1 VVCNTAG
8 VLTET
13 TADLTWA
20 LIMSCARR
28 IVESDRFARTGDF
41 KGWEPMLLLGT
52 DIHNKTLG
60 IIGMGRIGQAVA
72 QRAAGFNMKV
82 LAFDPAIPAGE
93 KNPMWKSVDLQVL
106 LRESDFLSLHVP
118 LTDKTKHMISV
129 GELKLMKRD
138 AIIINTSRGAVIN
151 ESALIEALKQN
162 RIGGAGLDVFEKEP
176 FIPPELLELKNVVL
190 LPHIGS
196 ATHETRNAMAIMAA
210 KNAIAVFSN
219 GHVPSRVN

>member
-1 VVCNTAG
+1 VCNTAG

-28 IVESDRFARTGDF
+28 IVESDRFTRTGDF

>member
-1 VVCNTAG
+1 
-8 VLTET
+8 
-13 TADLTWA
+13 
-20 LIMSCARR
+20 
-28 IVESDRFARTGDF
+28 VESDRFAGTGDF